1 MTSFLSLGA
10 AVLHLLYISA
20 PLSPLK
26 MPPTL
31 TLRQT
36 LLYSCTSSG
45 INLINTAVS
54 TWLLYYYAPP
64 PNTGTVQYL
73 SVTAVGILLAL
84 GRLWNAIIDPFIGHW
99 SDRTQSRWGRR
110 TPFLVLG
117 SLMTLGALLLLWTPL
132 TSYPSLLNVLYFLTM
147 TIILYTGMSLVG
159 VPYDGSL
166 PEMAATAVERVRLS
180 MWKNISG
187 ILGVL
192 GSAVIASS
200 VYSRWGA
207 IAMGG
212 VIGTIGIVTVGLTL
226 PVLPK
231 QVLPTLDPTGK
242 GEAMASMSFW
252 QSLRATLR
260 NRPFLLLCSSTILVQ
275 TAYAMLLSN
284 LPYFVAL
291 ILQEPEAAVGRYQ
304 SLVVMAMLAAA
315 PVWNR
320 LSRDYQDRQLLKV
333 SLFGLALT
341 TSLLTL
347 VGWISFLPTG
357 LQAALCLGSLG
368 PFLGGY
374 FILVYA
380 MMGAVV
386 EQDASVTG
394 HRREAFHYS
403 IFSFSAGMGLSFSTL
418 IIPPIFSYYGY
429 TLAQPAGVRMVFLVA
444 AILVIL
450 GTVIFRS
457 YRLTDG
463 LAQR

>member
-1 MTSFLSLGA
+1 
-10 AVLHLLYISA
+10 
-20 PLSPLK
+20 

-31 TLRQT
+31 TLRHT

-64 PNTGTVQYL
+64 PDTGAVQYL
-73 SVTAVGILLAL
+73 SVTAVGILLAI
-84 GRLWNAIIDPFIGHW
+84 GRVWNAIIDPSIGHW

-117 SLMTLGALLLLWTPL
+117 SLMTLGALLFLWTPL
-132 TSYPSLLNVLYFLTM
+132 TSYPSLLNAFYFLTM

-180 MWKNISG
+180 MWKNIFG

-192 GSAVIASS
+192 GGAVIASS

-212 VIGTIGIVTVGLTL
+212 AIGIIGVVTVGLTI

-231 QVLPTLDPTGK
+231 RILPTLDPTGE
-242 GEAMASMSFW
+242 GEEITSMSFW
-252 QSLRATLR
+252 QSLHATLR
-260 NRPFLLLCSSTILVQ
+260 NRPFLILCSSTILVQ

-333 SLFGLALT
+333 SLLGLALT
-341 TSLLTL
+341 TSLLTV
-347 VGWISFLPTG
+347 VGWISFLSTG
-357 LQAALCLGSLG
+357 LQAALCLGFLG

-394 HRREAFHYS
+394 QRREAFHYS

-418 IIPPIFSYYGY
+418 IIPPIFSHYGY
-429 TLAQPAGVRMVFLVA
+429 TLAQAAGVRMVFLVA
-444 AILVIL
+444 GILVVL
-450 GTVIFRS
+450 GAVVFQG
-457 YRLTDG
+457 YRFTD
-463 LAQR
+463 APMQR